1 MTWSQG
7 ICRKHV
13 ASQSYLVE
21 CKGAVYR
28 RNHKHIRKTGDK
40 VLAYEPDIDMIDSD
54 SEIGEEREGEPE
66 SANSTAT
73 DARANNVLSSAQA
86 TKSHPQRTSSFGRT
100 LKPPKRFVE
109 HNNMIN

>member
-1 MTWSQG
+1 M
-7 ICRKHV
+7 
-13 ASQSYLVE
+13 E
-21 CKGAVYR
+21 CKGAVYQHNR
-28 RNHKHIRKTGDK
+28 KHIRKTGEK